1 MGDAIK
7 LLVHNS
13 AARSEAAAT
22 ALKSELVLD
31 PLALPPPPPPL
42 LCLLYP
48 TWHQLS
54 SHFPVPTLLSSL
66 AHVSRSHLVCVAVP
80 WSLRVAVERFFEV
93 LFEVLVLR
101 HDDGTKREN

>member
-22 ALKSELVLD
+22 ALKSELVLE
-31 PLALPPPPPPL
+31 PLALPPPPPPPL

-66 AHVSRSHLVCVAVP
+66 AHVSRSHRAVP

-93 LFEVLVLR
+93 LLFEVLCF
-101 HDDGTKREN
+101 GTMTGPNR